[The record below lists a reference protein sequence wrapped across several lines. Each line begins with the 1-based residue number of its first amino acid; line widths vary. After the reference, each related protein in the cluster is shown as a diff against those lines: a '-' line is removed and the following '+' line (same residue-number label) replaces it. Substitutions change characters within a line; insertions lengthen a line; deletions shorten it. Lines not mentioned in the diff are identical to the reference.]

1 MATIA
6 ETYLLW
12 FAVAFLIQQ
21 RIGPLVLKLIG
32 LPERHWAR
40 ALPGQPEP
48 ACLRG
53 PMGAVRRF
61 ALALFRCA
69 FCCGFHAGW
78 VVYLLAPHLPEWA
91 RLALISAAGYY
102 TADTLLR
109 FFEAKR

>member
-1 MATIA
+1 MAALA

-21 RIGPLVLKLIG
+21 RVGPLVLRVLG

-40 ALPGQPEP
+40 TLPGQPEP

-53 PMGAVRRF
+53 RMGAVRRF
-61 ALALFRCA
+61 ALALFRCS

-78 VVYLLAPHLPEWA
+78 VVYLLAPVLPEWA
-91 RLALISAAGYY
+91 RLGLMAAAGYY
-102 TADTLLR
+102 TVDTLLR
-109 FFEAKR
+109 AAEAKR